1 LLHLLWRLVADFIA
15 EALNYQREASPGFFE
30 SLPGH
35 PPLGAFALTLT
46 LALHLQH
53 HAAHTSA

>member
-1 LLHLLWRLVADFIA
+1 MSKSADFVA
-15 EALNYQREASPGFFE
+15 EVLNYQREGSSGFFE

-35 PPLGAFALTLT
+35 PPLGTFALTLT